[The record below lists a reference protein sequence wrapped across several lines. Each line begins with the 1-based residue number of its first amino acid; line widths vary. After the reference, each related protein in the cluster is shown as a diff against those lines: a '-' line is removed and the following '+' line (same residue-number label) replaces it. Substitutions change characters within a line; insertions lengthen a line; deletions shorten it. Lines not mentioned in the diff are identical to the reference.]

1 MMKILITTGRDMTR
15 SGALEHALK
24 LVRKARERR
33 WDVCV
38 GIPAEHTPED
48 YRRDVLA
55 TGATVIE
62 LDMEDFNSHSK
73 WAHVR
78 SAAKMALVLK
88 RYPVDA
94 VVTASPYTEWGIPM
108 LLAAA
113 SLGVPLIHVLTLAGV
128 VRITPG
134 KLRLLAWARSRRQ
147 KYVTVSQFSNGCVA
161 ESFQMPREEIV
172 TICNGAPNVSQ
183 PLAVERVETR
193 QLLARELGI
202 PESAPWLLTVAGLRH
217 QKGHEL
223 QIMAMSHLLRA
234 RPDLKFLW
242 AGTGDLQESME
253 KLAIAYGV
261 RHAIHFLG
269 RRNDVHKLLMA
280 SDLFLFS
287 SLYEGLPLAVLEA
300 MALGLPVVASDC
312 TSLPE
317 LIESGKHG
325 LLFRSGNPCDLVDKV
340 IWALAHPQEMAVMA
354 DAACERVRTQFT
366 EETMTGKTLDLALS
380 LVSGP
385 LNC

>member
-1 MMKILITTGRDMTR
+1 MTR
-15 SGALEHALK
+15 SGAMEHALK

-55 TGATVIE
+55 AGATVIE
-62 LDMEDFNSHSK
+62 IDMEDFNSHSK

-88 RYPVDA
+88 RHPVDA

-134 KLRLLAWARSRRQ
+134 KLRWLAWARSRRQ
-147 KYVTVSQFSNGCVA
+147 KYVTVSRFSNGCVA

-253 KLAIAYGV
+253 KLAITYGV

-287 SLYEGLPLAVLEA
+287 SLYEGLPLVVLEA

-380 LVSGP
+380 LVSGSS
-385 LNC
+385 NC

>member
-1 MMKILITTGRDMTR
+1 MKILITTGRDMTR